1 MFAVFKR
8 QAHLPAAVL
17 SLAQP
22 PQQVAQ
28 AQDSIAHEVQQG
40 LQAVDQVGTAVLGV
54 RAEVERTVQ
63 VLREVSLA
71 AQRITRIALQTR
83 RVDFNASVEAKRA
96 GEIGRGARTKSKAAC
111 AAPCR

>member
-22 PQQVAQ
+22 RQQVAQ
-28 AQDSIAHEVQQG
+28 AQDGIAHEVQQG
-40 LQAVDQVGTAVLGV
+40 PQAVDQLGTAVLGV
-54 RAEVERTVQ
+54 GAEVERTVQ
-63 VLREVSLA
+63 ALREVSLA
-71 AQRITRIALQTR
+71 AQQSTRIALRTR
-83 RVDFNASVEAKRA
+83 RVAFNASVEVKRA

-111 AAPCR
+111 TVPCR